1 MRFFISRT
9 RGRIRMTRHMVLWY
23 RARLRM
29 TKYRIYISCAR
40 VRMTKNKIHIRC
52 ARVRIGKKR
61 LKKGKQKAF
70 GKNQRLNGKWQQPI
84 LPVGCP
90 TSTFGAAELNF
101 CVRNENRWDLSAI
114 VTTMDI

>member
-1 MRFFISRT
+1 MNYVCRKYTLSHP
-9 RGRIRMTRHMVLWY
+9 GREASFRPIYIEILRRHGY
-23 RARLRM
+23 GARLGM
-29 TKYRIYISCAR
+29 TKNRIYISCAKGR
-40 VRMTKNKIHIRC
+40 SGITK
-52 ARVRIGKKR
+52 

>member
-1 MRFFISRT
+1 MRLFFEILR
-9 RGRIRMTRHMVLWY
+9 RQGCG
-23 RARLRM
+23 ARLRM
-29 TKYRIYISCAR
+29 TKTESTQA
-40 VRMTKNKIHIRC
+40 
-52 ARVRIGKKR
+52 AQEAESEKR
-61 LKKGKQKAF
+61 QKKGKQKAF

>member
-1 MRFFISRT
+1 
-9 RGRIRMTRHMVLWY
+9 MVQGKAQNEKKQNLHKLCKSQDDKKQNLHK
-23 RARLRM
+23 LR
-29 TKYRIYISCAR
+29 
-40 VRMTKNKIHIRC
+40 
-52 ARVRIGKKR
+52 KR
-61 LKKGKQKAF
+61 QNRNNETKKGKQKAF

>member
-1 MRFFISRT
+1 
-9 RGRIRMTRHMVLWY
+9 MTRHMVLWY
-23 RARLRM
+23 RARVRM
-29 TKYRIYISCAR
+29 TKNRIYISCAR
-40 VRMTKNKIHIRC
+40 VRMTKTVSTYAVQR
-52 ARVRIGKKR
+52 AGSGKKG
-61 LKKGKQKAF
+61 KKKDKQKAF

>member
-1 MRFFISRT
+1 
-9 RGRIRMTRHMVLWY
+9 MVQGKAQDDKKQNPHTL
-23 RARLRM
+23 RKRLDRE
-29 TKYRIYISCAR
+29 
-40 VRMTKNKIHIRC
+40 
-52 ARVRIGKKR
+52 KR
-61 LKKGKQKAF
+61 LKKDKQKAF

>member
-1 MRFFISRT
+1 
-9 RGRIRMTRHMVLWY
+9 
-23 RARLRM
+23 M
-29 TKYRIYISCAR
+29 TKNRIYISCAR
-40 VRMTKNKIHIRC
+40 G
-52 ARVRIGKKR
+52 RIGKKT
-61 LKKGKQKAF
+61 KKDKQKAF